1 MLVHKAS
8 DLVGTRR
15 FVRIAAKPVVNVMV
29 KAHSASAIVI
39 VEHVAER
46 ISAGCR
52 NRGKIRSLVQ
62 RADQEA
68 DGRGRAA
75 WKFLLPPP
83 ECACWRSPV
92 NRDSKQS
99 ARTDERS
106 HVLKRA
112 PHLAGVV
119 EDTPAVNNV
128 IGLRGQ
134 PEQVRG
140 FYGPVLSDIKL
151 RKKAACGFY
160 AVGVNVDPIDLA
172 STQSQSGGH
181 GQARATAHIQ
191 NSRSAEFSIRKQLDQ
206 SSLGLGD
213 AFFVRDGGKGLPIF
227 AKCKTIDCRHRA
239 HVRVPVEEGY
249 GVCINLDWGR
259 GFKIMYRCSTTAPAI
274 WTASRSN
281 LIVRSHSS
289 IGATRPPRRN
299 MNASVSTKPM
309 STPAERAILRS
320 FAFVG

>member
-8 DLVGTRR
+8 NLVGTRR

-68 DGRGRAA
+68 DGSGGAA
-75 WKFLLPPP
+75 VKFLLPPP

-128 IGLRGQ
+128 M
-134 PEQVRG
+134 
-140 FYGPVLSDIKL
+140 GP
-151 RKKAACGFY
+151 
-160 AVGVNVDPIDLA
+160 
-172 STQSQSGGH
+172 
-181 GQARATAHIQ
+181 ARAS
-191 NSRSAEFSIRKQLDQ
+191 SRFLRT
-206 SSLGLGD
+206 SSFRHQTSKEGCVRLLCCWGQCRPHRLG
-213 AFFVRDGGKGLPIF
+213 
-227 AKCKTIDCRHRA
+227 
-239 HVRVPVEEGY
+239 
-249 GVCINLDWGR
+249 
-259 GFKIMYRCSTTAPAI
+259 
-274 WTASRSN
+274 
-281 LIVRSHSS
+281 
-289 IGATRPPRRN
+289 
-299 MNASVSTKPM
+299 
-309 STPAERAILRS
+309 
-320 FAFVG
+320 

>member
-1 MLVHKAS
+1 MLGHKGS
-8 DLVGTRR
+8 DLVGARR

-75 WKFLLPPP
+75 VKFLLPPP

-140 FYGPVLSDIKL
+140 FYGPVLSDIKESN
-151 RKKAACGFY
+151 ADCVSSAT
-160 AVGVNVDPIDLA
+160 A
-172 STQSQSGGH
+172 STCSSAVWSG
-181 GQARATAHIQ
+181 
-191 NSRSAEFSIRKQLDQ
+191 L
-206 SSLGLGD
+206 SLN
-213 AFFVRDGGKGLPIF
+213 K
-227 AKCKTIDCRHRA
+227 
-239 HVRVPVEEGY
+239 
-249 GVCINLDWGR
+249 
-259 GFKIMYRCSTTAPAI
+259 AI
-274 WTASRSN
+274 A
-281 LIVRSHSS
+281 LC
-289 IGATRPPRRN
+289 
-299 MNASVSTKPM
+299 
-309 STPAERAILRS
+309 
-320 FAFVG
+320 